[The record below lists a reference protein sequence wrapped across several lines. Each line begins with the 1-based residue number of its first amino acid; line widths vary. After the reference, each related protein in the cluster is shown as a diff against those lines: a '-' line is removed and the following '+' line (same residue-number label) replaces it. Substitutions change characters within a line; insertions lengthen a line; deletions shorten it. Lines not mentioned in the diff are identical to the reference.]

1 MTQLADLKPS
11 SVTVNHSILA

>member
-11 SVTVNHSILA
+11 SVTVNHNILA